1 MENEQHGRFHEL
13 FVRHQGQLY
22 AYIATL
28 LPNRHYAEE
37 VFSEVSLVLWKKFDI
52 FDSTREFLPW
62 ARAVAYNEVR
72 NFRRRKHHQM
82 VLMSDELTSLLAE
95 TREKQ
100 DEWLE
105 SRNEAL
111 KQCMLG
117 LVPDER
123 ELIERYYGGRS
134 SAKALAK
141 VLRTTPAAVYMR
153 MYRIRQFL
161 HECIDQRLAA
171 EKAGSHGI

>member
-82 VLMSDELTSLLAE
+82 VLMSDELTILLAE